1 MKTALLRIAV
11 ASLAFLGV
19 PRTVAGRDASAWL
32 DGDVA
37 TEDALAQTVIAE
49 VLRQPSGVAYH
60 TGSARFD
67 GQATVAIEQMALLGL
82 GQIVLEHPE
91 KRAAYL
97 PAMRVAAKHLASP
110 ATLAYAAQ
118 VYGHSGIDR
127 LGAGEGHAY
136 LGYINLGLGM
146 LRMVDHDAD
155 IAALNDRLTA
165 QLAARIDASTT
176 GLIETYPGESW
187 PPDVAAVVGSI
198 GLHARATGTDRKAL
212 LDRWQARFEKCAVHR
227 ATGMLVQRTRTG
239 ACTPADAP
247 RGSGTAIAAYFLS
260 FATPELAG
268 RLYESLA
275 RSAYTQI
282 DGFGGFREY
291 PDGFSGKGDGNAGPI
306 LLGVSVGATGFG
318 LGAAR
323 AAGDR
328 DRFTA
333 MFRSTRLL
341 GIPTTVGGRTVFAP
355 GGALGN
361 ALLLAILTAR
371 KP

>member
-1 MKTALLRIAV
+1 MKAALLRLAV
-11 ASLAFLGV
+11 AALAIVAV
-19 PRTVAGRDASAWL
+19 PRSVAGRGASAWL

-37 TEDALAQTVIAE
+37 TEDALAQTVIAA
-49 VLRQPSGVAYH
+49 VLRQPTGIAYR
-60 TGSARFD
+60 TGETRFD

-82 GQIVLEHPE
+82 GQIILAHPE
-91 KRAAYL
+91 KRDAYL

-118 VYGHSGIDR
+118 VYGHNGLDQM
-127 LGAGEGHAY
+127 GPGEGHAY

-146 LRMVDHDAD
+146 LRRIDPDAD
-155 IAALNDRLTA
+155 IAALNDRLTEA
-165 QLAARIDASTT
+165 LAARIDRSTT

-198 GLHARATGTDRKAL
+198 GLHARATGTDRTGL
-212 LDRWQARFEKCAVHR
+212 LDRWQARFERCAVHA
-227 ATGMLVQRTRTG
+227 ATGMLVQRTEKG

-268 RLYESLA
+268 RLYAALG

-291 PDGFSGKGDGNAGPI
+291 PDGFSGRGDLDAGPI
-306 LLGVSVGATGFG
+306 VFGVSVGATGFG

-328 DRFTA
+328 DRFVGLY
-333 MFRSTRLL
+333 RSTRLL
-341 GIPTTVGGRTVFAP
+341 GIPTTVDGRTVFAP

-361 ALLLAILTAR
+361 ALLLAMLTAGKR
-371 KP
+371 